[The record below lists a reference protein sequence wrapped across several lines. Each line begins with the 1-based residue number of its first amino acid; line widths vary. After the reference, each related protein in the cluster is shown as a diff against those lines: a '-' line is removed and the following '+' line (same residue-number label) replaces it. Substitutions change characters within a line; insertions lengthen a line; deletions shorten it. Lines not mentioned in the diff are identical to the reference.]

1 MDKHPKLAEIFS
13 KNKFD
18 EVWKRYAVVFQY
30 VMREIKTLPV
40 IEEKEVRARVVK
52 TNYSFLFSLLAFIAS
67 IIHLRLVNLLEL
79 VIFCM
84 FK

>member
-18 EVWKRYAVVFQY
+18 KVWKRYAVVFQY

-40 IEEKEVRARVVK
+40 IEEKVRARVVK

-67 IIHLRLVNLLEL
+67 IIHLCLVNLLEL